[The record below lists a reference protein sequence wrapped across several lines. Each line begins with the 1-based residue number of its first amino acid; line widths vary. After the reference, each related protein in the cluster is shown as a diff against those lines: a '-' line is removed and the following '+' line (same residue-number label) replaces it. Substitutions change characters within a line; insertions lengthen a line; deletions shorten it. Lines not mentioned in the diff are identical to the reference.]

1 MIIHI
6 SVYISPQRQTY
17 TAVFRLEERV
27 GQTVLSGTS
36 HGGWGEGGGCST
48 RVGNEGTP
56 KQGPHPPAPALDH
69 SLTRPPTHPL
79 IHAKTRAPTHPLAHF
94 PLSRA
99 RQPTASTSNITN
111 DAGAQTQ

>member
-36 HGGWGEGGGCST
+36 HGGWGEGGGGGGAPPGSATRAHPNKAPTHLPPPST
-48 RVGNEGTP
+48 TLSPG
-56 KQGPHPPAPALDH
+56 H
-69 SLTRPPTHPL
+69 SLTHSSTQKPAHLPTL
-79 IHAKTRAPTHPLAHF
+79 LPTF
-94 PLSRA
+94 P
-99 RQPTASTSNITN
+99 
-111 DAGAQTQ
+111 